1 MKLSIY
7 LYFDTVIQS
16 CVYPR
21 EVKTHV
27 HKNIFLAALFIIAKA
42 WKQLMIPSVTIAKEG
57 GIQMLELTLSSSSL
71 TITSNIQ
78 LHREQLSE
86 IDLKT
91 SRTSVLQLSYKERST
106 QSLIGRKE
114 K

>member
-1 MKLSIY
+1 MKLS

-27 HKNIFLAALFIIAKA
+27 HKNTCIKIVLAALFIIAKA

-57 GIQMLELTLSSSSL
+57 GIQMLELNA
-71 TITSNIQ
+71 I
-78 LHREQLSE
+78 E
-86 IDLKT
+86 
-91 SRTSVLQLSYKERST
+91 
-106 QSLIGRKE
+106 LIFPHNHIKHTTT
-114 K
+114 